1 MRPGQRLTN
10 HTVVRVNKEREGL
23 AEVPP
28 SELLLRDGDSV
39 SGGGVLPARQ
49 TLQQVP
55 HIDQD
60 SSRDGVRAHP
70 VPLNILHLKTSKLV
84 LEEKRDGPV
93 VRVFPA
99 AFNQNTE
106 SFSLKSPKIFL
117 PNNSR
122 LSGQTVRYGRVVDR
136 PEGGGVL
143 NTPSLALRQHSL
155 VDVLQISDCLQ
166 EGVLEPSIL
175 YVLAEV
181 SSHVRIGGKHLSDH
195 LCEILVET

>member
-28 SELLLRDGDSV
+28 SELLLRDGDPV

-55 HIDQD
+55 HIDHD
-60 SSRDGVRAHP
+60 SSRDGVRADP

-99 AFNQNTE
+99 AFKMMI
-106 SFSLKSPKIFL
+106 SVL
-117 PNNSR
+117 SR
-122 LSGQTVRYGRVVDR
+122 LSNISNIFT
-136 PEGGGVL
+136 EL
-143 NTPSLALRQHSL
+143 FPS
-155 VDVLQISDCLQ
+155 
-166 EGVLEPSIL
+166 
-175 YVLAEV
+175 
-181 SSHVRIGGKHLSDH
+181 
-195 LCEILVET
+195 